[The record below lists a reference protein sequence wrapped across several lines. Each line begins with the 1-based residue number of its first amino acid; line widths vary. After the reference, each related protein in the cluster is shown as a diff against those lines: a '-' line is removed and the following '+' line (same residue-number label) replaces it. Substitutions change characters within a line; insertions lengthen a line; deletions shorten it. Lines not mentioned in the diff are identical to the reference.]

1 MSAALASLYAQH
13 LAQIIEQADA
23 ALAAS
28 GHDALLVAAGTPR
41 LRFLDDQAPPF
52 VASPHFLRWLPLADA
67 PGSWIVHVPGQKP
80 RLIFLQPRDYWHVVP
95 QTPQGYWVEHFDIIT
110 ATDEHAARVELERLL
125 GEHSAIIGEEG
136 AAGSDIAPNN
146 PPALLA
152 RLHWARACKTPYEV
166 TLLRAA
172 SRIGARG
179 HRAAARA
186 FAEGASE
193 FEIHLAYLAASGQ
206 SESALPYPNII
217 GMDTHGAVLHY
228 TRLQRDRPTAPRS
241 LLIDAGGQYAGYASD
256 ITRTHAAS
264 GQGDFAALIASMEEM
279 QQILCLGV
287 HAGQSYPALHEEAHR
302 LLGGVLAQHGLV
314 RCSAE
319 AAFAQGI
326 TRTFLPHGLGHLLG
340 LQVHDIGGHQS
351 TPEGGRT
358 PPPLEHPYL
367 RLTRTLE
374 PGMVVTI
381 EPGLYFIPMLLDALH
396 ATSAGSDV
404 DWTRVE
410 ALLPCGGIRIEDDV
424 LCTTGDPHNLTREAF
439 AALELSITRAAGT

>member
-1 MSAALASLYAQH
+1 MSVALASLYAQH
-13 LAQIIEQADA
+13 LAQVLHDSDA

-28 GHDALLVAAGTPR
+28 GHDSLLIAAGTPR

-52 VASPHFLRWLPLADA
+52 VASPHFLRWLPLTDT
-67 PGSWIVHVPGQKP
+67 PGSWIVHVPGSKP

-95 QTPQGYWVEHFDIIT
+95 ETPRGYWVEHFDIVT
-110 ATDEHAARVELERLL
+110 VADENAARLQLERVL
-125 GEHSAIIGEEG
+125 GEHSAILGEEG
-136 AAGSDIAPNN
+136 AAGADLAPNN

-152 RLHWARACKTPYEV
+152 RLHWTRACKTPYEI
-166 TLLRAA
+166 TLMRAA

-186 FAEGASE
+186 FHAGASE
-193 FEIHLAYLAASGQ
+193 FEIHIAYLATAGL
-206 SESALPYPNII
+206 SESELPYANII
-217 GMDTHGAVLHY
+217 GLDTHGSVLHY
-228 TRLQRDRPTAPRS
+228 TRLERARPQSRRS

-256 ITRTHAAS
+256 ITRTYAADTHA
-264 GQGDFAALIASMEEM
+264 DFAALVATMEEM
-279 QQILCLGV
+279 QQILCLDV
-287 HAGQSYPALHEEAHR
+287 RAGQSYPELHIEAHR
-302 LLGGVLAQHGLV
+302 LLGGVLAAHGLV

-381 EPGLYFIPMLLDALH
+381 EPGLYFIPMLLDALR
-396 ATSAGSDV
+396 ATPAGSDV
-404 DWTRVE
+404 DWARVE
-410 ALLPCGGIRIEDDV
+410 AFLPCGGIRIEDDV
-424 LCTTGDPHNLTREAF
+424 LCTTDDPHNLTREAF
-439 AALELSITRAAGT
+439 AALA

>member
-13 LAQIIEQADA
+13 LTQIIEQADA

-110 ATDEHAARVELERLL
+110 ATDEHATRVELERLL

-152 RLHWARACKTPYEV
+152 RLHWTRACKTPYEV
-166 TLLRAA
+166 TLMRAA

-264 GQGDFAALIASMEEM
+264 DQGDFATLIASMEEM

-287 HAGQSYPALHEEAHR
+287 RAGQSYAALHEEAHR
-302 LLGGVLAQHGLV
+302 LLGGVLVQHGLV

-340 LQVHDIGGHQS
+340 LQVHDVGGHQS
-351 TPEGGRT
+351 GPEGGRT
-358 PPPLEHPYL
+358 PPPPEHPYL

-374 PGMVVTI
+374 AGMVVTI
-381 EPGLYFIPMLLDALH
+381 EPGLYFIPMLLEPLR
-396 ATSAGSDV
+396 AGAAGGEV

-410 ALLPCGGIRIEDDV
+410 QLAPCGGIRIEDDV
-424 LCTTGDPHNLTREAF
+424 LCTAGDPHNLTREAF
-439 AALELSITRAAGT
+439 AALDAA

>member
-13 LAQIIEQADA
+13 LAQVIRDSDA

-28 GHDALLVAAGTPR
+28 GHDNLLIAAGTPR

-52 VASPHFLRWLPLADA
+52 VASPHFLHWLPLTDA
-67 PGSWIVHVPGQKP
+67 PGSWIVHVPGSKP
-80 RLIFLQPRDYWHVVP
+80 RLVFLQPRDYWHVVP
-95 QTPQGYWVEHFDIIT
+95 DTPQGYWVEHFDIVT
-110 ATDEHAARVELERLL
+110 VADENAARLELERSL
-125 GEHSAIIGEEG
+125 GERSAVLGEDG

-152 RLHWARACKTPYEV
+152 RLHWTRACKTAYEI
-166 TLLRAA
+166 TLMRAA

-179 HRAAARA
+179 HLAAARA
-186 FAEGASE
+186 FAAGASE

-206 SESALPYPNII
+206 IEAELPYANII
-217 GMDTHGAVLHY
+217 GLNTHGSVLHY
-228 TRLQRDRPTAPRS
+228 TRFERARPHARRS

-256 ITRTHAAS
+256 ITRTYAAEPH
-264 GQGDFAALIASMEEM
+264 GDFAALVATLEEM
-279 QQILCLGV
+279 QQILCLDV
-287 HAGQSYPALHEEAHR
+287 RAGQPYPELHIEAHR
-302 LLGGVLAQHGLV
+302 LLGGVLAAHGLV

-358 PPPLEHPYL
+358 PPPAEHPYL

-381 EPGLYFIPMLLDALH
+381 EPGLYFIPMLLDALR
-396 ATSAGSDV
+396 ATPAGGDV
-404 DWTRVE
+404 DWARVE
-410 ALLPCGGIRIEDDV
+410 TFLPCGGIRIEDDV
-424 LCTTGDPHNLTREAF
+424 LCTADDPRNLTREAF
-439 AALELSITRAAGT
+439 AALA

>member
-13 LAQIIEQADA
+13 LAQVVHDSDA

-28 GHDALLVAAGTPR
+28 GHDSLLIAAGTPR
-41 LRFLDDQAPPF
+41 LRFLDDQAPPY
-52 VASPHFLRWLPLADA
+52 VASPHFLRWLPLTDT
-67 PGSWIVHVPGQKP
+67 PGSWIVHVPGSKP

-95 QTPQGYWVEHFDIIT
+95 ETPRGYWVEHFDIIT
-110 ATDEHAARVELERLL
+110 VADENAARLQLERVL
-125 GEHSAIIGEEG
+125 GEHSAILGEEG
-136 AAGSDIAPNN
+136 AAGADLAPNN

-152 RLHWARACKTPYEV
+152 RLHWTRACKTPYEI
-166 TLLRAA
+166 TLMRAA

-186 FAEGASE
+186 FHAGASE
-193 FEIHLAYLAASGQ
+193 FEIHIAYLAAAGL
-206 SESALPYPNII
+206 SESELPYANII
-217 GMDTHGAVLHY
+217 GLDTHGSVLHY
-228 TRLQRDRPTAPRS
+228 TRLERARPQSRRS

-256 ITRTHAAS
+256 ITRTYAADTHT
-264 GQGDFAALIASMEEM
+264 DFAALVATMEEM
-279 QQILCLGV
+279 QQILCLDV
-287 HAGQSYPALHEEAHR
+287 RAGQSYPELHIEAHR
-302 LLGGVLAQHGLV
+302 LLGGVLAAHGLV

-439 AALELSITRAAGT
+439 AALDAA